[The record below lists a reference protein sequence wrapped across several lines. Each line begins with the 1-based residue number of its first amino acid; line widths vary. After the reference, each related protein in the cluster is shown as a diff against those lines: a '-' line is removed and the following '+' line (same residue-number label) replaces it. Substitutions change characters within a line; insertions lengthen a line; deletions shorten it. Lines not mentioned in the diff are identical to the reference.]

1 MQVTETLSESLKRG
15 FTIVI
20 EEKELAEKRNKRLE
34 EMGHQMN
41 IPGFRP
47 GKIPLAVVKQRY
59 GENVQN
65 EVLNEAVTGAI
76 QKTLEERG
84 LRAAAQPQITLKDG
98 YKEGDDLE
106 FTFEVELIPEF
117 EVPDFKG
124 INLTRLKAKPDDEAL
139 NKALESIAAR
149 QRDFKDIEE
158 KRPAVK
164 GDVLV
169 VDFVGKVDG
178 VAFEGGTAED
188 VNVEIG
194 GSGFIPGFAEQIE
207 GVTPGEEKQITVTF
221 PENYQAAQLAGKE
234 ATFDIKAKGLKEAV
248 TPEINDEFAKKVG
261 LESLENLKSLV
272 SKQITS
278 EYDQMSQMRIKRDI
292 LDVLA
297 EKVSFEIPAGLLDA
311 EFDQIWQ
318 RIEEDRKADRLDEE
332 DKAKDEETLKADYRK
347 IAERRVRLGLLLVEV
362 GRLNSIAVTE
372 EELTQAMRS
381 EAMRYP
387 GKEKEVI
394 EFFQKNPQAIDSL
407 RGPIYENKV
416 IDYILEL
423 ANIEDKEVNA
433 EELAEMPASKV

>member
-433 EELAEMPASKV
+433 QELAEMPASKV

>member
-20 EEKELAEKRNKRLE
+20 KETQLAEKRDARLA

-47 GKIPLAVVKQRY
+47 GKVPLAVVKQRY
-59 GENVQN
+59 GETVQN
-65 EVLNEAVTGAI
+65 EVLNDAVSDAI
-76 QKTLEERG
+76 KNTLEERG
-84 LRAAAQPQITLKDG
+84 LRAAAQPQITVKEG

-106 FTFEVELIPEF
+106 FSFEVELIPDF

-124 INLTRLKAKPDDEAL
+124 INLTRLKAQASDEAIT
-139 NKALESIAAR
+139 KALESIAER

-158 KRPAVK
+158 KRPAAN
-164 GDVLV
+164 GDILV

-178 VAFEGGTAED
+178 VAFDGGTADD

-207 GVTPGEEKQITVTF
+207 GMTPGEEKQITVTF
-221 PENYQAAQLAGKE
+221 PENYQAPNLAGKE

-248 TPEINDEFAKKVG
+248 TPEINEEFATKIG
-261 LESLENLKSLV
+261 LESLDNLKTLI
-272 SKQITS
+272 SKQIVS
-278 EYDQMSQMRIKRDI
+278 EYDQMSHMRLKRDV
-292 LDVLA
+292 LDTLA
-297 EKVSFEIPAGLLDA
+297 EKVTFEIPAGLLNA

-318 RIEEDRKADRLDEE
+318 RIESDRQADRLDEE
-332 DKAKDEETLKADYRK
+332 DKAKDEEILKSDYRK
-347 IAERRVRLGLLLVEV
+347 IAERRVRLGLLLVEI
-362 GRLNSIAVTE
+362 GRLNSIAVTD

-423 ANIEDKEVNA
+423 ANIEDKEVSA
-433 EELAEMPASKV
+433 EELAEMPPSKV

>member
-20 EEKELAEKRNKRLE
+20 KETQLAEKRDARLA

-47 GKIPLAVVKQRY
+47 GKVPLPVVKQRY
-59 GENVQN
+59 GETVQN
-65 EVLNEAVTGAI
+65 EVLNDAVSDAI
-76 QKTLEERG
+76 KNTLEERG
-84 LRAAAQPQITLKDG
+84 LRAAAQPQITVKEG

-106 FTFEVELIPEF
+106 FSFEVELIPDF

-124 INLTRLKAKPDDEAL
+124 INLIRLKAQPSDEAIT
-139 NKALESIAAR
+139 KALESIAER

-158 KRPAVK
+158 KRPAVN
-164 GDVLV
+164 GDILV

-178 VAFEGGTAED
+178 VAFDGGTADD

-207 GVTPGEEKQITVTF
+207 GMTPGEEKQITVTF
-221 PENYQAAQLAGKE
+221 PENYQAPNLAGKE

-248 TPEINDEFAKKVG
+248 TPEINEEFATKIG
-261 LESLENLKSLV
+261 LESLDNLKTLI
-272 SKQITS
+272 SKQIVS
-278 EYDQMSQMRIKRDI
+278 EYDQMSHMRLKRDV
-292 LDVLA
+292 LDALA
-297 EKVSFEIPAGLLDA
+297 EKVTFEIPAGLLNA

-318 RIEEDRKADRLDEE
+318 RIESDRQADRLDEE

-347 IAERRVRLGLLLVEV
+347 IAERRVRLGLLLVEI
-362 GRLNSIAVTE
+362 GRLNSIAVTD

-423 ANIEDKEVNA
+423 ANIEDKEVSA
-433 EELAEMPASKV
+433 EELAEMPPSKV

>member
-20 EEKELAEKRNKRLE
+20 KETQLAEKRNARLA

-59 GENVQN
+59 GETVQN
-65 EVLNEAVTGAI
+65 EVLNDAVGDAVKT
-76 QKTLEERG
+76 TLEERG
-84 LRAAAQPQITLKDG
+84 LRAAAQPQITLKEG

-106 FTFEVELIPEF
+106 FSFEVELIPEF

-139 NKALESIAAR
+139 NKALESIAQR
-149 QRDFKDIEE
+149 QRDYKDIEE
-158 KRPAVK
+158 KRPAAK

-178 VAFEGGTAED
+178 VAFDGGTADD

-207 GVTPGEEKQITVTF
+207 GMTPGEEKQITVTF
-221 PENYQAAQLAGKE
+221 PEDYQAPNLAGKE

-261 LESLENLKSLV
+261 LESLDNLKDLV
-272 SKQITS
+272 GKQISS
-278 EYDQMSQMRIKRDI
+278 EYDQMSHMRLKRDI

-311 EFDQIWQ
+311 EFNQIWQ
-318 RIEEDRKADRLDEE
+318 RIEADRKEGRLDEE

-347 IAERRVRLGLLLVEV
+347 IAERRVRLGLLLVEI
-362 GRLNSIAVTE
+362 GRLNSIAVTD

-423 ANIEDKEVNA
+423 ATIEDKEVTA

>member
-20 EEKELAEKRNKRLE
+20 KETQLAEKRNARLA

-47 GKIPLAVVKQRY
+47 GKIPLPVIKQRY
-59 GENVQN
+59 GETVQN
-65 EVLNEAVTGAI
+65 EILNDAVSNAI
-76 QKTLEERG
+76 KNTLEERG
-84 LRAAAQPQITLKDG
+84 LRAAAQPKITLKEG

-106 FTFEVELIPEF
+106 FSFEIELIPDF

-124 INLTRLKAKPDDEAL
+124 INLTRLKAQPSDEAIE
-139 NKALESIAAR
+139 KALETIAQR

-158 KRPAVK
+158 KRPAVN
-164 GDVLV
+164 GDILV

-178 VAFEGGTAED
+178 VAFEGGAAND

-207 GVTPGEEKQITVTF
+207 GMTPGEEKQITITF
-221 PENYQAAQLAGKE
+221 PENYQAPNLAGKE
-234 ATFDIKAKGLKEAV
+234 ATFDIKAKGLKKAI
-248 TPEINDEFAKKVG
+248 TPEINEEFATKIG
-261 LESLENLKSLV
+261 LESLDNLKTLI
-272 SKQITS
+272 SKQISS
-278 EYDQMSQMRIKRDI
+278 EYDQMSHMRLKRDV
-292 LDVLA
+292 LDVLS
-297 EKVSFEIPAGLLDA
+297 EKVTFEIPAGLLDA
-311 EFDQIWQ
+311 EFAQIWQ
-318 RIEEDRKADRLDEE
+318 RIESDRLADRLDEE

-347 IAERRVRLGLLLVEV
+347 IAERRVRLGLLLVEI
-362 GRLNSIAVTE
+362 GRLNSITVTD

-381 EAMRYP
+381 EATRYP

-394 EFFQKNPQAIDSL
+394 EFFQKNPQAVDSL

-423 ANIEDKEVNA
+423 ANIEDKEISA
-433 EELAEMPASKV
+433 EELAEMPPSKV

>member
-20 EEKELAEKRNKRLE
+20 KETQLAEKRDARLA

-47 GKIPLAVVKQRY
+47 GKVPLPVVKQRY
-59 GENVQN
+59 GETVQN
-65 EVLNEAVTGAI
+65 EVLNDAVSDAI
-76 QKTLEERG
+76 KNTLEERG
-84 LRAAAQPQITLKDG
+84 LRAAAQPQITVKEG

-106 FTFEVELIPEF
+106 FSFEVELIPDF

-124 INLTRLKAKPDDEAL
+124 INLTRLKAQASDEAIT
-139 NKALESIAAR
+139 KALESIAER

-158 KRPAVK
+158 KRPAAN
-164 GDVLV
+164 GDILV

-178 VAFEGGTAED
+178 VAFDGGTADD

-207 GVTPGEEKQITVTF
+207 GMTPGEEKQITVTF
-221 PENYQAAQLAGKE
+221 PENYQAPNLAGKE

-248 TPEINDEFAKKVG
+248 TPEINEEFATKIG
-261 LESLENLKSLV
+261 LESLDNLKTLI
-272 SKQITS
+272 SKQIVS
-278 EYDQMSQMRIKRDI
+278 EYDQMSHMRLKRDV
-292 LDVLA
+292 LDALA
-297 EKVSFEIPAGLLDA
+297 EKVTFEIPAGLLNA

-318 RIEEDRKADRLDEE
+318 RIESDRQADRLDEE
-332 DKAKDEETLKADYRK
+332 DKAKDEETLKSDYRK
-347 IAERRVRLGLLLVEV
+347 IAERRVRLGLLLVEI
-362 GRLNSIAVTE
+362 GRLNSIAVTD

-423 ANIEDKEVNA
+423 ANIEDKEISA
-433 EELAEMPASKV
+433 EELAEMPPSKV

>member
-20 EEKELAEKRNKRLE
+20 KETQLAEKKDARLA

-47 GKIPLAVVKQRY
+47 GKVPLAVVKQRY
-59 GENVQN
+59 GETVQN
-65 EVLNEAVTGAI
+65 EVLNDAVSDAI
-76 QKTLEERG
+76 KNTLEERG
-84 LRAAAQPQITLKDG
+84 LRAAAQPQITVKEG

-106 FTFEVELIPEF
+106 FSFEVELIPDF

-124 INLTRLKAKPDDEAL
+124 INLTRLKAQASDEAIT
-139 NKALESIAAR
+139 KALESIAER

-158 KRPAVK
+158 KRPAAN
-164 GDVLV
+164 GDILV

-178 VAFEGGTAED
+178 VAFDGGTADD

-207 GVTPGEEKQITVTF
+207 GMTPGEEKQITVTF
-221 PENYQAAQLAGKE
+221 PENYQAPNLAGKE

-248 TPEINDEFAKKVG
+248 TPEINEEFATKIG
-261 LESLENLKSLV
+261 LESLDNLKTLI
-272 SKQITS
+272 SKQIVS
-278 EYDQMSQMRIKRDI
+278 EYDQMSHMRLKRDV
-292 LDVLA
+292 LDALA
-297 EKVSFEIPAGLLDA
+297 EKVTFEIPAGLLDA

-318 RIEEDRKADRLDEE
+318 RIESDRQADRLDEE
-332 DKAKDEETLKADYRK
+332 DKAKDEETLKSDYRK
-347 IAERRVRLGLLLVEV
+347 IAERRVRLGLLLVEI
-362 GRLNSIAVTE
+362 GRLNSIAVTD

-423 ANIEDKEVNA
+423 ANIEDKEVSA
-433 EELAEMPASKV
+433 EELAEMPPSKV

>member
-20 EEKELAEKRNKRLE
+20 KETQLAEKRDARLA

-47 GKIPLAVVKQRY
+47 GKVPLAVVKQRY
-59 GENVQN
+59 GETVQN
-65 EVLNEAVTGAI
+65 EVLNDAVSDAI
-76 QKTLEERG
+76 KNTLEERG
-84 LRAAAQPQITLKDG
+84 LRAAAQPQITVKEG

-106 FTFEVELIPEF
+106 FSFEVELIPDF

-124 INLTRLKAKPDDEAL
+124 INLTRLKAQASDEAIT
-139 NKALESIAAR
+139 KALESIAER

-158 KRPAVK
+158 KRPAAN
-164 GDVLV
+164 GDILV

-178 VAFEGGTAED
+178 VAFDGGTADD

-207 GVTPGEEKQITVTF
+207 GMTPGEEKQITVTF
-221 PENYQAAQLAGKE
+221 PENYQAPNLAGKE

-248 TPEINDEFAKKVG
+248 TPEINEEFATKIG
-261 LESLENLKSLV
+261 LESLDNLKTLI
-272 SKQITS
+272 SKQIVS
-278 EYDQMSQMRIKRDI
+278 EYDQMSHMRLKRDV
-292 LDVLA
+292 LDALA
-297 EKVSFEIPAGLLDA
+297 EKVTFEIPAGLLNA

-318 RIEEDRKADRLDEE
+318 RIESDRQADRLDEE
-332 DKAKDEETLKADYRK
+332 DKAKDEETLKSDYRK
-347 IAERRVRLGLLLVEV
+347 IAERRVRLGLLLVEI
-362 GRLNSIAVTE
+362 GRLNSIAVTD

-423 ANIEDKEVNA
+423 ANIEDKEVSA
-433 EELAEMPASKV
+433 EELAEMPPSKV

>member
-20 EEKELAEKRNKRLE
+20 KETQLAEKRNARLA

-59 GENVQN
+59 GETVQN
-65 EVLNEAVTGAI
+65 EVLNDAVGDAVKT
-76 QKTLEERG
+76 TLEERG
-84 LRAAAQPQITLKDG
+84 LRAAAQPQITLKEG

-106 FTFEVELIPEF
+106 FSFEVELIPEF

-139 NKALESIAAR
+139 NKALESIAQR
-149 QRDFKDIEE
+149 QRDYKDIEE
-158 KRPAVK
+158 KRPAAK

-178 VAFEGGTAED
+178 VAFDGGTADD

-207 GVTPGEEKQITVTF
+207 GMTPGEEKQITVTF
-221 PENYQAAQLAGKE
+221 PEDYQAPNLAGKE
-234 ATFDIKAKGLKEAV
+234 ATFDIKAKGLKEAA

-261 LESLENLKSLV
+261 LESLDNLKDLV
-272 SKQITS
+272 GKQISS
-278 EYDQMSQMRIKRDI
+278 EYDQMSHMRLKRDI

-311 EFDQIWQ
+311 EFNQIWQ
-318 RIEEDRKADRLDEE
+318 RIEADRKEGRLDEE

-347 IAERRVRLGLLLVEV
+347 IAERRVRLGLLLVEI
-362 GRLNSIAVTE
+362 GRLNSIAVTD

-423 ANIEDKEVNA
+423 ATIEDKEVTA

>member
-20 EEKELAEKRNKRLE
+20 KETQLAEKRNARLA

-47 GKIPLAVVKQRY
+47 GKVPLPVVKQRY
-59 GENVQN
+59 GETVQN
-65 EVLNEAVTGAI
+65 EVLNDAVSDAI
-76 QKTLEERG
+76 KNTLEERG
-84 LRAAAQPQITLKDG
+84 LRAAAQPQITVKEG

-106 FTFEVELIPEF
+106 FSFEVELIPDF

-124 INLTRLKAKPDDEAL
+124 INLTRLKAQPSDEAIT
-139 NKALESIAAR
+139 KALESIAER

-158 KRPAVK
+158 KRPAAN
-164 GDVLV
+164 GDILV

-178 VAFEGGTAED
+178 VAFDGGTADD

-207 GVTPGEEKQITVTF
+207 GMTPGEEKQITVTF
-221 PENYQAAQLAGKE
+221 PENYQAPKLAGKE

-248 TPEINDEFAKKVG
+248 TPEINEEFATKIG
-261 LESLENLKSLV
+261 LESLDNLKTLI
-272 SKQITS
+272 SKQIVS
-278 EYDQMSQMRIKRDI
+278 EYDQMSHMRLKRDV
-292 LDVLA
+292 LDALA
-297 EKVSFEIPAGLLDA
+297 EKVTFEIPAGLLNA

-318 RIEEDRKADRLDEE
+318 RIESDRQADRLDEE

-347 IAERRVRLGLLLVEV
+347 IAERRVRLGLLLVEI
-362 GRLNSIAVTE
+362 GRLNSIAVTD

-423 ANIEDKEVNA
+423 ANIEDKEVSA
-433 EELAEMPASKV
+433 EELAEMPPSKV

>member
-20 EEKELAEKRNKRLE
+20 KETQLAEKRDARLA

-47 GKIPLAVVKQRY
+47 GKVPLAVVKQRY
-59 GENVQN
+59 GETVQN
-65 EVLNEAVTGAI
+65 EVLNDAVSDAI
-76 QKTLEERG
+76 KNTLEERG
-84 LRAAAQPQITLKDG
+84 LRAAAQPQITVKEG

-106 FTFEVELIPEF
+106 FSFEVELIPDF

-124 INLTRLKAKPDDEAL
+124 INLTHLKAQASDEAIT
-139 NKALESIAAR
+139 KALESIAER

-158 KRPAVK
+158 KRPAAN
-164 GDVLV
+164 GDILV

-178 VAFEGGTAED
+178 VAFDGGTADD

-207 GVTPGEEKQITVTF
+207 GMTPGEEKQITVTF
-221 PENYQAAQLAGKE
+221 PENYQAPNLAGKE

-248 TPEINDEFAKKVG
+248 TPEINEEFATKIG
-261 LESLENLKSLV
+261 LESLDNLKTLI
-272 SKQITS
+272 SKQIVS
-278 EYDQMSQMRIKRDI
+278 EYDQMSHMRLKRDV
-292 LDVLA
+292 LDALA
-297 EKVSFEIPAGLLDA
+297 EKVTFEIPAGLLNA

-318 RIEEDRKADRLDEE
+318 RIESDRQADRLDEE
-332 DKAKDEETLKADYRK
+332 DKAKDEETLKSDYRK
-347 IAERRVRLGLLLVEV
+347 IAERRVRLGLLLVEI
-362 GRLNSIAVTE
+362 GRLNSIAVTD

-423 ANIEDKEVNA
+423 ANIEDKEVSA
-433 EELAEMPASKV
+433 EELAEMPPSKV

>member
-20 EEKELAEKRNKRLE
+20 KETQLAEKRDARLA

-47 GKIPLAVVKQRY
+47 GKVPLAVVKQRY
-59 GENVQN
+59 GETVQN
-65 EVLNEAVTGAI
+65 EVLNDAVSDAI
-76 QKTLEERG
+76 KNTLEERG
-84 LRAAAQPQITLKDG
+84 LRAAAQPQITVKEG

-106 FTFEVELIPEF
+106 FSFEVELIPDF

-124 INLTRLKAKPDDEAL
+124 INLTRLKAQASDEAIA
-139 NKALESIAAR
+139 KALESIAER

-158 KRPAVK
+158 KRPAAN
-164 GDVLV
+164 GDILV

-178 VAFEGGTAED
+178 VAFDGGTADD

-207 GVTPGEEKQITVTF
+207 GMTPGEEKQITVTF
-221 PENYQAAQLAGKE
+221 PENYQAPNLAGKE

-248 TPEINDEFAKKVG
+248 TPEINEEFATKIG
-261 LESLENLKSLV
+261 LESLDNLKTLI
-272 SKQITS
+272 SKQIVS
-278 EYDQMSQMRIKRDI
+278 EYDQMSHMRLKRDV
-292 LDVLA
+292 LDALA
-297 EKVSFEIPAGLLDA
+297 EKVTFEIPAGLLNA

-318 RIEEDRKADRLDEE
+318 RIESDRQADRLDEE
-332 DKAKDEETLKADYRK
+332 DKAKDEETLKSDYRK
-347 IAERRVRLGLLLVEV
+347 IAERRVRLGLLLVEI
-362 GRLNSIAVTE
+362 GRLNSIAVTD

-423 ANIEDKEVNA
+423 ANIEDKEVSA
-433 EELAEMPASKV
+433 EELAEMPPSKV

>member
-20 EEKELAEKRNKRLE
+20 KETQLAEKRNARLA

-59 GENVQN
+59 GETVQN
-65 EVLNEAVTGAI
+65 EVLNDAVGDAVKT
-76 QKTLEERG
+76 TLEERG
-84 LRAAAQPQITLKDG
+84 LRAAAQPQITLKEG

-106 FTFEVELIPEF
+106 FSFEVELIPEF

-139 NKALESIAAR
+139 NKALESIAQR
-149 QRDFKDIEE
+149 QRDYKDIEE
-158 KRPAVK
+158 KRPAAK

-178 VAFEGGTAED
+178 VAFDGGTADD

-207 GVTPGEEKQITVTF
+207 GMTPGEEKQITVTF
-221 PENYQAAQLAGKE
+221 PEDYQAPNLAGKE

-248 TPEINDEFAKKVG
+248 TPEIDDEFAKKVG
-261 LESLENLKSLV
+261 LESLDNLKDLV
-272 SKQITS
+272 GKQISS
-278 EYDQMSQMRIKRDI
+278 EYDQMSHMRLKRDI

-311 EFDQIWQ
+311 EFKQIWQ
-318 RIEEDRKADRLDEE
+318 RIEADRKEGRLDEE

-347 IAERRVRLGLLLVEV
+347 IAERRVRLGLLLVEI
-362 GRLNSIAVTE
+362 GRLNSIAVTD

-423 ANIEDKEVNA
+423 ATIEDKEVTA

>member
-20 EEKELAEKRNKRLE
+20 KETQLAEKRNARLA

-47 GKIPLAVVKQRY
+47 GKVPLPVVKQRY
-59 GENVQN
+59 GETVQN
-65 EVLNEAVTGAI
+65 EVLNDAVSDAI
-76 QKTLEERG
+76 KNTLEERG
-84 LRAAAQPQITLKDG
+84 LRAAAQPQITVKEG

-106 FTFEVELIPEF
+106 FSFEVELIPDF

-124 INLTRLKAKPDDEAL
+124 INLTRLKAQASDEAIT
-139 NKALESIAAR
+139 KALESIAER

-158 KRPAVK
+158 KRPAAN
-164 GDVLV
+164 GDILV

-178 VAFEGGTAED
+178 VAFDGGTADD

-207 GVTPGEEKQITVTF
+207 GMTPGEEKQITVTF
-221 PENYQAAQLAGKE
+221 PENYQAPNLAGKE

-248 TPEINDEFAKKVG
+248 TPEINEEFATKIG
-261 LESLENLKSLV
+261 LESLDNLKTLI
-272 SKQITS
+272 SKQIVS
-278 EYDQMSQMRIKRDI
+278 EYDQMSHMRLKRDV
-292 LDVLA
+292 LDALA
-297 EKVSFEIPAGLLDA
+297 EKVTFEIPAGLLNA

-318 RIEEDRKADRLDEE
+318 RIESDRQADRLDEE

-347 IAERRVRLGLLLVEV
+347 IAERRVRLGLLLVEI
-362 GRLNSIAVTE
+362 GRLNSIAVTD

-423 ANIEDKEVNA
+423 ANIEDKEVSA
-433 EELAEMPASKV
+433 EELAEMPPSKV

>member
-20 EEKELAEKRNKRLE
+20 KETQLAEKRDARLA

-47 GKIPLAVVKQRY
+47 GKVPLPVVKQRY
-59 GENVQN
+59 GETVQN
-65 EVLNEAVTGAI
+65 EVLNGAVSDAI
-76 QKTLEERG
+76 KNTLEERG
-84 LRAAAQPQITLKDG
+84 LRAAAQPQITVKEG

-106 FTFEVELIPEF
+106 FSFEVELIPDF

-124 INLTRLKAKPDDEAL
+124 INLTRLKAQPSDEAIT
-139 NKALESIAAR
+139 KALESIAER

-158 KRPAVK
+158 KRPAAK
-164 GDVLV
+164 GDILV

-178 VAFEGGTAED
+178 VAFDGGTADD

-207 GVTPGEEKQITVTF
+207 GMTPGEEKQITVTF
-221 PENYQAAQLAGKE
+221 PENYQAPNLAGKE

-248 TPEINDEFAKKVG
+248 TPEINEEFATKIG
-261 LESLENLKSLV
+261 LESLDNLKTLI
-272 SKQITS
+272 SKQIVS
-278 EYDQMSQMRIKRDI
+278 EYDQMSHMRLKRDV
-292 LDVLA
+292 LDALA
-297 EKVSFEIPAGLLDA
+297 GKVTFEIPAGLLNA

-318 RIEEDRKADRLDEE
+318 RIESDRQADRLDEE

-347 IAERRVRLGLLLVEV
+347 IAERRVRLGLLLVEI
-362 GRLNSIAVTE
+362 GRLNSIAVTD

-423 ANIEDKEVNA
+423 ANIEDKEVSA
-433 EELAEMPASKV
+433 EELAEMPPSKV

>member
-20 EEKELAEKRNKRLE
+20 KETQLAEKRDARLA

-47 GKIPLAVVKQRY
+47 GKVPLPVVKQRY
-59 GENVQN
+59 GETVQN
-65 EVLNEAVTGAI
+65 EVLNDAVSDAI
-76 QKTLEERG
+76 KNTLEERG
-84 LRAAAQPQITLKDG
+84 LRAAAQPQITVKEG

-106 FTFEVELIPEF
+106 FSFEVELIPDF

-124 INLTRLKAKPDDEAL
+124 INLTRLKAQPSDEAIT
-139 NKALESIAAR
+139 KALESIAER

-158 KRPAVK
+158 KRPAAN
-164 GDVLV
+164 GDILV

-178 VAFEGGTAED
+178 VAFDGGTADD

-207 GVTPGEEKQITVTF
+207 GMTPGEEKQITVTF
-221 PENYQAAQLAGKE
+221 PENYQAPNLAGKE

-248 TPEINDEFAKKVG
+248 TPEINEEFATKIG
-261 LESLENLKSLV
+261 LESLDNLKTLI
-272 SKQITS
+272 SKQIVS
-278 EYDQMSQMRIKRDI
+278 EYDQMSHMRLKRDV
-292 LDVLA
+292 LDALA
-297 EKVSFEIPAGLLDA
+297 GKVTFEIPAGLLNA

-318 RIEEDRKADRLDEE
+318 RIESDRQADRLDEE

-347 IAERRVRLGLLLVEV
+347 IAERRVRLGLLLVEI
-362 GRLNSIAVTE
+362 GRLNSIAVTD

-423 ANIEDKEVNA
+423 ANIEDKEVSA
-433 EELAEMPASKV
+433 EELAEMPPSKV

>member
-20 EEKELAEKRNKRLE
+20 EESQLAEKRNARLA

-47 GKIPLAVVKQRY
+47 GKVPLPVVKQRY
-59 GENVQN
+59 GETVQN
-65 EVLNEAVTGAI
+65 EVVNEAVSDAI
-76 QKTLEERG
+76 KTTLEERG
-84 LRAAAQPQITLKDG
+84 LRAASQPKISLKEG

-106 FTFEVELIPEF
+106 FSFEVELIPDF

-124 INLTRLKAKPDDEAL
+124 IELTRLKATPDEAAL
-139 NKALESIAAR
+139 NKALNAVAER

-158 KRPAVK
+158 KRPAAQ

-169 VDFVGKVDG
+169 VDFVGKINGIPFD
-178 VAFEGGTAED
+178 GGTAND

-207 GVTPGEEKQITVTF
+207 GMSPGEEKQIKVTF
-221 PENYQAAQLAGKE
+221 PENYQAANLAGKE
-234 ATFDIKAKGLKEAV
+234 ATFDIKAKGLKQAV

-261 LESLENLKSLV
+261 LESLDNLKDV
-272 SKQITS
+272 ISKQISS
-278 EYDQMSQMRIKRDI
+278 EYDQLSHMRVKRDL

-297 EKVSFEIPAGLLDA
+297 EKVDFEIPVGLLEA
-311 EFDQIWQ
+311 EFNQIWQ
-318 RIEEDRKADRLDEE
+318 RVEADRKADRLEEE
-332 DKAKDEETLKADYRK
+332 DKQKDEETLKADYRK
-347 IAERRVRLGLLLVEV
+347 IAERRVRLGLLLVEI
-362 GRLNSIAVTE
+362 GRLNSISVTE
-372 EELTQAMRS
+372 EELTQAMRN

-416 IDYILEL
+416 VDYILEL
-423 ANIEDKEVNA
+423 AKIDEKEVSV

>member
-20 EEKELAEKRNKRLE
+20 KETQLAEKRDARLA

-47 GKIPLAVVKQRY
+47 GKVPLPVVKQRY
-59 GENVQN
+59 GETVQN
-65 EVLNEAVTGAI
+65 EVLNDAVSDAI
-76 QKTLEERG
+76 KNTLEERG
-84 LRAAAQPQITLKDG
+84 LRAAAQPQITVKEG

-106 FTFEVELIPEF
+106 FSFEVELIPDF

-124 INLTRLKAKPDDEAL
+124 INLTRLKAQPSDEAIT
-139 NKALESIAAR
+139 KALESIAER

-158 KRPAVK
+158 KRPAAN
-164 GDVLV
+164 GDILV

-178 VAFEGGTAED
+178 VAFDGGTADD

-207 GVTPGEEKQITVTF
+207 GMTPGEEKQITVTF
-221 PENYQAAQLAGKE
+221 PENYQAPNLAGKE

-248 TPEINDEFAKKVG
+248 TPEINEEFATKIG
-261 LESLENLKSLV
+261 LESLDNLKTLI
-272 SKQITS
+272 SKQIVS
-278 EYDQMSQMRIKRDI
+278 EYDQMSHMRLKRDV
-292 LDVLA
+292 LDALA
-297 EKVSFEIPAGLLDA
+297 EKVTFEIPAGLLNA

-318 RIEEDRKADRLDEE
+318 RIESDRQADRLDEE

-347 IAERRVRLGLLLVEV
+347 IAERRVRLGLLLVEI
-362 GRLNSIAVTE
+362 GRLNSIAVTD

-423 ANIEDKEVNA
+423 ANIEDKEVSA
-433 EELAEMPASKV
+433 EELAEMPPSKV